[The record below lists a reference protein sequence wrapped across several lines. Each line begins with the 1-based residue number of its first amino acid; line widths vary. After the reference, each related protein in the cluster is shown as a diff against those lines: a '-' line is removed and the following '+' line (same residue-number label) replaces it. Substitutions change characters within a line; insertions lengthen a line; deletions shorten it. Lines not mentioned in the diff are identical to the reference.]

1 MSKDLTQ
8 RLNGSLEDKVD
19 WLIAAV
25 QRMDERLQNVETDV
39 HDVKTR
45 LSSLE
50 AKVDARLKE
59 TRPIWEAVQ
68 AQLNRLQAQ
77 LNELKESQD
86 RGFHRLDGV
95 MDIISGNVNRLNAEQ
110 VDLDV
115 RVGKIEKRLTQ

>member
-59 TRPIWEAVQ
+59 TRPMWEAVQ
-68 AQLNRLQAQ
+68 AQLS
-77 LNELKESQD
+77 ELKESQD
-86 RGFHRLDGV
+86 KGFHRLDGV
-95 MDIISGNVNRLNAEQ
+95 MDIISGNVNRLHAEQ

-115 RVGKIEKRLTQ
+115 RVSKVEKRLSQ